1 MSNAAADAMS
11 LAIHSLTP
19 PPSTISPPSPSASVC
34 VLGLGAA
41 QKWSPRG
48 PRRGAARRVGSLGTC
63 GPGLQIWPTCAIIPS
78 LKMTRVNSCHQI
90 SLKSFPK
97 SLQVCRI
104 NIEVRTIC
112 HELSYRGVFKNRLT
126 RSHARLLFAKDV
138 ESFAIFTCGGLARR
152 SRSAPCS
159 SSPWETNGLFG

>member
-1 MSNAAADAMS
+1 MSVRGEMTNGS
-11 LAIHSLTP
+11 GGPPTLKCPSFILRIGKHVERRRRCNVLSNSLTDSA
-19 PPSTISPPSPSASVC
+19 STISPSASATSVC

-48 PRRGAARRVGSLGTC
+48 PRRGAACGVAWVGTC

-97 SLQVCRI
+97 SFQVCRI
-104 NIEVRTIC
+104 NIEVIDFRQNN
-112 HELSYRGVFKNRLT
+112 L
-126 RSHARLLFAKDV
+126 
-138 ESFAIFTCGGLARR
+138 
-152 SRSAPCS
+152 
-159 SSPWETNGLFG
+159 